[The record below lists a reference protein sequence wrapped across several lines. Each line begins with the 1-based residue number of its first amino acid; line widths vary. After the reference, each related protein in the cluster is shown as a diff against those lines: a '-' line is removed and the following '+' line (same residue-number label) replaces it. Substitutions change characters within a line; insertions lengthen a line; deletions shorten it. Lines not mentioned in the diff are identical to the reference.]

1 MPPSTLLTWEKRDT
15 YSLVIFLS
23 ALLSSRNLK
32 PHPVHLTAQNFQRG
46 SLTNSLLCFTMPSF
60 FLVCLPGNIASAL
73 LVPPAK
79 TVLFVGFGVKD

>member
-1 MPPSTLLTWEKRDT
+1 MAPSTLLTWEKRDT
-15 YSLVIFLS
+15 YSLMILS

-60 FLVCLPGNIASAL
+60 FLACLPGKIASAL
-73 LVPPAK
+73 L
-79 TVLFVGFGVKD
+79 GQSQ